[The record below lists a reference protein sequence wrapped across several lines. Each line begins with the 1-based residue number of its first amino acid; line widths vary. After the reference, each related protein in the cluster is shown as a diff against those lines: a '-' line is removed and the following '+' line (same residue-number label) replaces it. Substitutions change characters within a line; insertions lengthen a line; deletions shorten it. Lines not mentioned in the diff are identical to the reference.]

1 MWLLIFTT
9 LLATASAYAQITSCS
24 TVPSDVATQLSE
36 MEAFNNRV
44 PPPSSINLFDCITA
58 KSLQSTVNSYRTAL
72 PEECSVIYTLTT
84 LTDGFNTQKA
94 TLDQFVTACG
104 SL

>member
-1 MWLLIFTT
+1 MRILLSTV
-9 LLATASAYAQITSCS
+9 LVSMASAYAQITSCS

-36 MEAFNNRV
+36 MQAFDDRV

-58 KSLQSTVNSYRTAL
+58 QSLQSSIDAYRAAL
-72 PEECSVIYTLTT
+72 PSECSLIYTLTT
-84 LTDGFNTQKA
+84 LTDGFNAEDA
-94 TLDQFVTACG
+94 TLKQFVTACG